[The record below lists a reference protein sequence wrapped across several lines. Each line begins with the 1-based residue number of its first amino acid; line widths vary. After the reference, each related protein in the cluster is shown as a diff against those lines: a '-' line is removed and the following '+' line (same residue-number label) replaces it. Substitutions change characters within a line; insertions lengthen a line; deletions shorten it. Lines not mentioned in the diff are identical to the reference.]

1 MQSKQMSCIAW
12 LTLVFERKSK
22 TDKDN
27 YVLYAILWSVFPRT
41 SSFAPGNFCWKLT
54 TQKMQMPCTLSI
66 FLEKSLYSDSLQK
79 GLSAIF
85 LKQQGKLTHTWLPV
99 LKSLDIWNF
108 IVRIRFYVPNLKL
121 RRKLQFG
128 RGAIILWGKF
138 CKDKSKSKT
147 FRKFKENW

>member
-1 MQSKQMSCIAW
+1 M
-12 LTLVFERKSK
+12 F
-22 TDKDN
+22 
-27 YVLYAILWSVFPRT
+27 AILLSVFPRT

-54 TQKMQMPCTLSI
+54 TQKMQMPCVLCPFFGNLSLWWR
-66 FLEKSLYSDSLQK
+66 FSKRSLRHFSQTTRKITPYLFWFFEFRTFFS
-79 GLSAIF
+79 F
-85 LKQQGKLTHTWLPV
+85 WCWLPV
-99 LKSLDIWNF
+99 FKSLDIWNL

-147 FRKFKENW
+147 FRKFKDNW